1 MHFGYET
8 GDGISFSAGPRSC
21 KLDKSSSR
29 CMGDLHTCSLHTPFL
44 PSLYTATEL
53 ELFFTSTYQVR
64 FDRYGAAKAGV
75 APSRVLG
82 VPVELT
88 VHGGCVC

>member
-1 MHFGYET
+1 MGTKQAMEFHFQQALVRANWTNHPLVAWEIYIHVVYT
-8 GDGISFSAGPRSC
+8 
-21 KLDKSSSR
+21 
-29 CMGDLHTCSLHTPFL
+29 HL
-44 PSLYTATEL
+44 PSGPSLDTSTEL

-64 FDRYGAAKAGV
+64 FDRYGAAKASV